1 MEDKLKVYFKDYLY
15 GNTTVQA
22 ISTLL
27 EIPRQQINDCYN
39 VLTQEV
45 INDYRKGQFNKALE
59 VVDNSYKHNKVKE
72 LISLYNLGEFKANDY
87 TIKDWVIM
95 DDKQR
100 EKYLVT
106 ELNY

>member
-1 MEDKLKVYFKDYLY
+1 MQDKLKIYFKDYLF
-15 GNTTVQA
+15 GS
-22 ISTLL
+22 ISINSLATLL
-27 EIPRQQINDCYN
+27 NVNKQQIHDYFG

-45 INDYRKGQFNKALE
+45 INDYRKGQFNKALK
-59 VVDNSYKHNKVKE
+59 VVDNSYKHDKVKE

-100 EKYLVT
+100 DKYLVT